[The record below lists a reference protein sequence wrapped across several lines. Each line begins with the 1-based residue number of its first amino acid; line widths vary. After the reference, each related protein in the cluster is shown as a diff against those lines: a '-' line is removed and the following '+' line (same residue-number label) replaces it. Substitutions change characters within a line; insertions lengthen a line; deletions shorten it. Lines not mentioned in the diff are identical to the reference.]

1 MPTRHTIIE
10 SVQGSAAFAV
20 PAVLNVCVL
29 AAACYAMLRCAA
41 VCCAVAWLVQLH
53 RIFRVIGT
61 PPTEA
66 ISQLANATMRRCLLN
81 LAQTTPRQPQDLEP
95 K

>member
-29 AAACYAMLRCAA
+29 AAACYAMLRCG
-41 VCCAVAWLVQLH
+41 VLCCGVACTA
-53 RIFRVIGT
+53 T
-61 PPTEA
+61 PY
-66 ISQLANATMRRCLLN
+66 L
-81 LAQTTPRQPQDLEP
+81 
-95 K
+95 